1 MTVLLSLIR
10 ELPAYLAAPAPSPSC
25 LLSLVR
31 TCTALYRLL
40 SSGTQLPEAGD
51 RQTYTLLADQLF
63 RAVSQRLETAH
74 CDSLHTRALLTEA
87 LYSLSR
93 ETGRCY
99 DTSRAEVCDAYVAK
113 LMNAYTETMPSDSA
127 GIPLQTAV
135 CRVLESFF
143 YPEAW
148 EEDEWFMLLRST
160 LADWCS
166 SLSPEGIWEELPMEE
181 AWRRLEVLNRYSYLF
196 RDGEFDAETSQSAR
210 GYENELQSARISPE
224 AWGCYLEAVWQ
235 GHLLYPS
242 HHIVIRAR
250 RELSMSATHLQENSD
265 RNLQNLSY
273 AILSQCA
280 INDKYAIPD
289 IA

>member
-127 GIPLQTAV
+127 GTPLQTAV

-166 SLSPEGIWEELPMEE
+166 SLSPEGIWEKLPMEE

-196 RDGEFDAETSQSAR
+196 RDGEFDRKTERTFRRYSQSLRSDFTSATVWEAFLDATLPEHL
-210 GYENELQSARISPE
+210 YVPSSQLLFCAIKNMAQQARI
-224 AWGCYLEAVWQ
+224 LEA
-235 GHLLYPS
+235 GS
-242 HHIVIRAR
+242 DAR
-250 RELSMSATHLQENSD
+250 LQY
-265 RNLQNLSY
+265 LSY
-273 AILSQCA
+273 AMAGEWGIQA
-280 INDKYAIPD
+280 AGFPD
-289 IA
+289 V